1 MFKLRDGSK
10 VKDKRLAR
18 IYQYDPRNKKF
29 LIKRLIKATEPRS
42 YTWRCNLMLDQG
54 NDGSCVGCGITAE
67 LAARP
72 AEVQK
77 LNYRFAKEKIY
88 WEAQRNDEW
97 SGGSYPGA
105 KPFYEGTSVLAG
117 VKVAHS
123 LGYFKGYYWADTFKA
138 LQMGMAYHGP
148 AVIGINWYEGM
159 FNMQEDGFIYPTGS
173 IAGGHCCLLTQINMK
188 EEYFTL
194 HNSWGDGW
202 ADMGAAK
209 ISFKTMRRLLAEEGE
224 AVFFVNRKSKL

>member
-10 VKDKRLAR
+10 VRDKRLAR

-29 LIKRLIKATEPRS
+29 LIKRLIAATEPRS
-42 YTWRCNLMLDQG
+42 
-54 NDGSCVGCGITAE
+54 
-67 LAARP
+67 
-72 AEVQK
+72 
-77 LNYRFAKEKIY
+77 
-88 WEAQRNDEW
+88 
-97 SGGSYPGA
+97 
-105 KPFYEGTSVLAG
+105 
-117 VKVAHS
+117 
-123 LGYFKGYYWADTFKA
+123 
-138 LQMGMAYHGP
+138 
-148 AVIGINWYEGM
+148 
-159 FNMQEDGFIYPTGS
+159 
-173 IAGGHCCLLTQINMK
+173 QINMK